1 MRTHRSNKS
10 AVPPWLRRGIPVLE
24 WAGEPVALG
33 DWILGHRL
41 QEWLLDKGLEYHWN
55 PADPVLGRVRAD
67 CQR

>member
-1 MRTHRSNKS
+1 M
-10 AVPPWLRRGIPVLE
+10 
-24 WAGEPVALG
+24 ALG